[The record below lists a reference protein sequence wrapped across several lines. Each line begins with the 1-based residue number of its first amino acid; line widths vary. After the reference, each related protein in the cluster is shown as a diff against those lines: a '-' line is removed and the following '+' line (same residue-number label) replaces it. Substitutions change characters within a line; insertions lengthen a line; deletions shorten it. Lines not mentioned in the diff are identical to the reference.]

1 MVDRKTYV
9 VYRQWS
15 ERLFRYTYYMI
26 KNKNIY
32 TEELLDDS
40 IPILYTDSFVIA
52 SAITRRFRMGYQG

>member
-9 VYRQWS
+9 VHKVWDK
-15 ERLFRYTYYMI
+15 RLNRYTYYMI

-32 TEELLDDS
+32 MEELLDDS

-52 SAITRRFRMGYQG
+52 STITKRLRMKYQG